1 MNMKKLIFTLFVA
14 TICSSAFAQ
23 NYSVPAVSPRQKVE
37 HQFSISNVSVD
48 YSRPAVNGR
57 KVFGDLV
64 PFGDVWRAGANSS
77 TKITFGQN
85 VKFGSES
92 IAAGTYSMF
101 IVPQAKEWRIILNKD
116 IQSWGAY
123 SYNETLNVLDITV
136 PTEKLKSKIEY
147 LEMVFMPTT
156 DGKLNLAIAWDFTK
170 VIIPIAEENPEV
182 IAKMINKL
190 KEVKQIEREANKK

>member
-1 MNMKKLIFTLFVA
+1 MKKLIFTLFVA

>member
-116 IQSWGAY
+116 TQSWGAY

>member
-1 MNMKKLIFTLFVA
+1 
-14 TICSSAFAQ
+14 
-23 NYSVPAVSPRQKVE
+23 
-37 HQFSISNVSVD
+37 
-48 YSRPAVNGR
+48 
-57 KVFGDLV
+57 
-64 PFGDVWRAGANSS
+64 
-77 TKITFGQN
+77 
-85 VKFGSES
+85 
-92 IAAGTYSMF
+92 MF

-116 IQSWGAY
+116 TQSWGAY

>member
-1 MNMKKLIFTLFVA
+1 MYMKKLIFTLFVA

>member
-116 IQSWGAY
+116 IQRWGAY